1 MENRKEL
8 EREKKRI
15 ERERNGENAK
25 SACFLFNKCIER
37 AHILTQLLFFK
48 KKQLYSPGDLHLH
61 QLGYCI
67 TLNEWNDV
75 LISSC
80 GITRKGIV
88 VLVEAG
94 KIISDS
100 HVMVTATMK
109 WNTAARRLTRNLS
122 DDSNLSY
129 NINTL

>member
-67 TLNEWNDV
+67 TLNE
-75 LISSC
+75 
-80 GITRKGIV
+80 
-88 VLVEAG
+88 
-94 KIISDS
+94 
-100 HVMVTATMK
+100 
-109 WNTAARRLTRNLS
+109 
-122 DDSNLSY
+122 
-129 NINTL
+129 